1 MAYRVTLTLAV
12 IMALTAVGMG
22 VYALVYKIMQT
33 PVEGWATTIIFLAF
47 GFFGLFAIMAMVIK
61 YLQTLVSLVFQKKN
75 YLFESIEK
83 LQ

>member
-1 MAYRVTLTLAV
+1 
-12 IMALTAVGMG
+12 MG
-22 VYALVYKIMQT
+22 VYALVYKIMQN
-33 PVEGWATTIIFLAF
+33 PVAGWATTIIFLAF

-61 YLQTLVSLVFQKKN
+61 YLQMLVSLVFQKKN